1 MDLKA
6 MKESIETNVYHIKT
20 GAVVPL
26 HKHLAH
32 DEVFYCIEGSG
43 YGLTENSEVALNVGD
58 AFIAQAGTA
67 HGLRSEDNLHVT
79 AVMIPVNKII
89 CHCHQVSYLDIRIA
103 MTNGARTIG
112 DIKEMTKAG
121 TGCGGCVE
129 NVKQILSIACG
140 CKMVSMDTVLNT
152 VKNGADTFESVS
164 EITGAGVGCG
174 KCKMLIQNII
184 NTKK

>member
-1 MDLKA
+1 MDVKA
-6 MKESIETNVYHIKT
+6 MKESIETNVYHIPT

-32 DEVFYCIEGSG
+32 DEVFYCIQGSG
-43 YGLTENSEVALNVGD
+43 YGLTENSEVELNVGD

-67 HGLRSEDNLHVT
+67 HGLRSDDGLYVT

-89 CHCHQVSYLDIRIA
+89 CHCNRVSYSDIRIA
-103 MTNGARTIG
+103 MTNGARTID

-121 TGCGGCVE
+121 TGCGGCIKDIE
-129 NVKQILSIACG
+129 EILSMACG
-140 CKMVSMDTVLNT
+140 CKMVSMDTVLKAVKDGANT
-152 VKNGADTFESVS
+152 VESVS
-164 EITGAGVGCG
+164 EVTGAGVGCG

-184 NTKK
+184 DTKK